1 LVSRDNE
8 IVLRTISGKAEAN
21 YHDAP
26 CSASLRSSEL
36 AAILPE
42 YLQQGGRKLQHRM
55 AWSLA
60 GAGLLLA
67 LGQGVVQAATITV
80 TTNNPNIAADGQ
92 FLKWLGNAG

>member
-1 LVSRDNE
+1 
-8 IVLRTISGKAEAN
+8 
-21 YHDAP
+21 
-26 CSASLRSSEL
+26 
-36 AAILPE
+36 
-42 YLQQGGRKLQHRM
+42 M

-92 FLKWLGNAG
+92 FFKWLDKAAWEYKTSCSFTKYESTLVRIGRYHLLYF

>member
-1 LVSRDNE
+1 
-8 IVLRTISGKAEAN
+8 
-21 YHDAP
+21 
-26 CSASLRSSEL
+26 
-36 AAILPE
+36 
-42 YLQQGGRKLQHRM
+42 M